1 MAIGVFIDGAYVA
14 KVFRDRMD
22 YVKLRQLIEQ
32 ELGDTI
38 DEAYFFNADDDPPRA
53 QKFHNALAF
62 PPPKGPGMRVKIYWL
77 QRKLL
82 WWPKRL
88 GGLPVVHPSD
98 ETVQYELTQ
107 QKAVDVG
114 LVFHMIRSFSK
125 RKWTKLVLAAG
136 DADFHEPVQYLVETE
151 NVDLFL
157 VGTMGTIAET
167 MRPYARKIFEIDQ
180 EPLHATLMLATAGT

>member
-32 ELGDTI
+32 ELGDSI
-38 DEAYFFNADDDPPRA
+38 DEAYFFNADENPPRA

-88 GGLPVVHPSD
+88 GGLPVIHPDD
-98 ETVQYELTQ
+98 ELVQYELTQ

-157 VGTMGTIAET
+157 VGTMATIAET
-167 MRPYARKIFEIDQ
+167 LRPYARKIFEIDQ
-180 EPLHATLMLATAGT
+180 EPLHSTLTLATAGT